1 MKKAG
6 RRENK
11 TCSHF
16 AWAAAGAFFFPSCTE
31 PRGAGG
37 LAEHPGGLGRG
48 RLRCA
53 EGSSRE
59 SAPFPRQA
67 GTALAPPQLS
77 VFKTSLCWLLLTVCA
92 AVDCKQPN
100 PFAPANHLIF
110 FFFFRETESR
120 STYEMRLFAVR
131 NVEKTKPEQS
141 QAPRATP
148 NGSKTRGMASEPG
161 ALASWLILEPPKWTC
176 THTNTDVHIYMVSHS
191 FKSF

>member
-100 PFAPANHLIF
+100 PFAPANHLSF
-110 FFFFRETESR
+110 FFFSEKLKAGAPMRCVCLLSEMWRRQNQSRARHLEQPQMAAKRE
-120 STYEMRLFAVR
+120 
-131 NVEKTKPEQS
+131 
-141 QAPRATP
+141 
-148 NGSKTRGMASEPG
+148 G
-161 ALASWLILEPPKWTC
+161 WLLNREL
-176 THTNTDVHIYMVSHS
+176 
-191 FKSF
+191 